1 MTKTLG
7 RSLMLSLLLSVV
19 VLSLACAPENA
30 PAPTPTPTPA
40 VAATIAT
47 PIPAASIAALK
58 PEDEVAVITTKH
70 GTFKIRFF
78 PEVAPRHVEHFK
90 KLANEGFYTGLA
102 FHRVVPDRLIQG
114 GDPTSRRNDRTMW
127 GKGEPGQENVPAE
140 FSSLP
145 FGRGTVGA
153 ARKGGDI
160 NSASSQFFVCL
171 ERNPGWDGQYTVFG
185 EVIDGLDVVE
195 KISQQP
201 SDPSQVVLDKVVM
214 NRVQIEKAGAAAAK
228 K

>member
-1 MTKTLG
+1 
-7 RSLMLSLLLSVV
+7 V
-19 VLSLACAPENA
+19 
-30 PAPTPTPTPA
+30 
-40 VAATIAT
+40 
-47 PIPAASIAALK
+47 AALK
-58 PEDEVAVITTKH
+58 PDDEVAVIDTKH
-70 GTFKIRFF
+70 GSFKIRFF
-78 PEVAPRHVEHFK
+78 PEVAPKHVEHFK
-90 KLANEGFYTGLA
+90 KLVKDGFYTGLA
-102 FHRVVPDRLIQG
+102 FHRVVPGRLIQG

-145 FGRGTVGA
+145 FGRGTLGA
-153 ARKGGDI
+153 ARKGNDI

-195 KISQQP
+195 KISNLP
-201 SDPSQVVLDKVVM
+201 SDPSQLVLDKVVM
-214 NRVQIEKAGAAAAK
+214 NRVHLEKAGSAAAK